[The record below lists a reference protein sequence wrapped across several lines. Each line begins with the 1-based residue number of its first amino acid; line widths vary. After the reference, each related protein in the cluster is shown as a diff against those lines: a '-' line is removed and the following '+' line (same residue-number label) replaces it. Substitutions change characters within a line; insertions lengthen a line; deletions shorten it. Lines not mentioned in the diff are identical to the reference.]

1 MDCQLLDSTPDQLP
15 RTWLCPLEES
25 VEVRLLVSSSSE
37 EEEEALR
44 LCSLRPGREMG
55 EPGSVSY
62 VSG

>member
-1 MDCQLLDSTPDQLP
+1 M
-15 RTWLCPLEES
+15 
-25 VEVRLLVSSSSE
+25 RLLVSSSSE